1 MRYFIRYFRHMTDFN
16 GRSNRREFWNAQL
29 LAIVTS
35 FLVTLAYRAAVDSFS
50 GSLSGKA
57 DAIMDVSVVLYYLVI
72 ILSSFALISR
82 RLHDIGA
89 SALISPLALIFFP
102 LSFIL
107 LAVWKGQDAPNRF
120 GEPPRPFPLGESAEL
135 IDGREIKPSHGRRV

>member
-16 GRSNRREFWNAQL
+16 SRSNRREFWNAQL

-50 GSLSGKA
+50 GSLSGNA
-57 DAIMDVSVVLYYLVI
+57 DALMDVAVVLYYLVI
-72 ILSSFALISR
+72 VISSLALISR
-82 RLHDIGA
+82 RLHDIGL
-89 SALISPLALIFFP
+89 SAMLSPVALFFIP

-107 LAVWKGQDAPNRF
+107 LAVWKGQDAANRF
-120 GEPPRPFPLGESAEL
+120 GEPPSPFPLGESAGL
-135 IDGREIKPSHGRRV
+135 IDGREIKASRGRRA